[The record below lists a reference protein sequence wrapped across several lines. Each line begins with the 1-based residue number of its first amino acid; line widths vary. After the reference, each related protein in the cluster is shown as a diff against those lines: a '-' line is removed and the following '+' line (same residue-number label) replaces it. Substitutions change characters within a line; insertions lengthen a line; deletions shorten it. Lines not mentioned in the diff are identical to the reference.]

1 MVGLIKVLVLEGVEY
16 GIIVN
21 VICFGYVKILL
32 VEKQILEQAKFYG
45 MMEEEVIEKVFFKV
59 YVVKDFVKVE
69 ILGVLVFFLV
79 GEGVVI
85 VIGIVILVDGGWVVK

>member
-21 VICFGYVKILL
+21 VICLGYVKILL

-45 MMEEEVIEKVFFKV
+45 MIEEEVMEKVFFKV

-85 VIGIVILVDGGWVVK
+85 VIGIVILVDGGWVVR